1 MTLWS
6 HEYAALRQA
15 GTLDRLS
22 SEMPVRIAGG
32 SGRQVLLTFLSRGD
46 VVGEIALLDS
56 LPPFGGGDG
65 HAGLR
70 TLPPLSVQV

>member
-1 MTLWS
+1 
-6 HEYAALRQA
+6 
-15 GTLDRLS
+15 
-22 SEMPVRIAGG
+22 
-32 SGRQVLLTFLSRGD
+32 VLLTFLSRGD